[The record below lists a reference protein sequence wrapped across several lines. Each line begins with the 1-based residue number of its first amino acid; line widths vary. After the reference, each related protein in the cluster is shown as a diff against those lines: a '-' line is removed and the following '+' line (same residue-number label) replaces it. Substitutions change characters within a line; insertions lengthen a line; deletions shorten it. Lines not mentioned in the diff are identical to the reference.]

1 MSQENVE
8 LVRRSFEAW
17 NDEGVEAMPRFWVED
32 GEFEDP
38 PELPDSSTYHGLG
51 AVMERLRAL
60 NAVLPQSLLLEKL
73 RPQGDDVVVLMR
85 FQGSGSE
92 SGVPVDQPMGVVVS
106 VTEGKISR
114 MRTFL
119 SHHDALEAVGLRE

>member
-1 MSQENVE
+1 MPQENVD

-32 GEFEDP
+32 GAFEDP
-38 PELPDSSTYHGLG
+38 PELPDSSVYQGLG

-60 NAVLPQSLLLEKL
+60 NAVLPQSLLLEDL
-73 RPQGDDVVVLMR
+73 RSHGDQVVVLMR

-106 VTEGKISR
+106 VTDGKIRR

-119 SHHDALEAVGLRE
+119 SHDDALAAVGLRK